1 MIPDPASIF
10 GRHEFI
16 VRRVHSLLGLVPV
29 GAFLVVHL
37 ATNVTILDGPETF
50 QARVDQ
56 IHSLGP
62 LTLWFVE
69 WACIFLPILLHGL
82 VGLAIVARGKRNVLY
97 YPYLENFRYTLQR
110 WTGAVAFVF
119 IIWHVFHTRGWFE
132 NEWWM
137 ANVTRP
143 LGGGTFD
150 AHRAAATAVAAL
162 QTARWIVAAYAVGT
176 LASVYHLA
184 NGVWTMGITWGV
196 WTSPR
201 AQRWATGLC
210 ALLGLGLAVLGAA
223 ALVGMEITPVH

>member
-29 GAFLVVHL
+29 GAFLIVHL
-37 ATNVTILDGPETF
+37 ATNVTILDGPATF

-62 LTLWFVE
+62 LTLLFVE
-69 WACIFLPILLHGL
+69 WAFIFLPILLHGL
-82 VGLAIVARGKRNVLY
+82 VGLAIVARGHRNVLY
-97 YPYLENFRYTLQR
+97 YPYLGNIRYTLQR
-110 WTGAVAFVF
+110 WTGVIALVF
-119 IIWHVFHTRGWFE
+119 IVWHVFHTRGWFE

-137 ANVTRP
+137 AHVTRP

-150 AHRAAATAVAAL
+150 AHRAAATAVAAV
-162 QTARWIVAAYAVGT
+162 QAARWIAAAYALGT

-184 NGVWTMGITWGV
+184 NGLWTMGITWGL
-196 WTSPR
+196 WTSPH
-201 AQRWATGLC
+201 AQRWASGACLLAGLGLAGLGLA
-210 ALLGLGLAVLGAA
+210 ALLGL
-223 ALVGMEITPVH
+223 EITSLH